1 MNEHNYD
8 LSAALMSLRPRADWI
23 LRGDKYSGLEWFDK
37 NQTKPTREE
46 VFQKQEELKYQEE
59 VKEYQRQRAAEY
71 PPYADQLDKIFHD
84 GIDAWKLSIQAVK
97 DKYPKQTMDADELQ
111 ARKDL
116 ALFNAQIETYK
127 EAKERLSRYILSV
140 GVEEVTEDVVIGQE
154 EVFNEE
160 TEEREYK
167 DIIRTVITQEAIDP
181 LPELLEVSVMDP
193 ITEERTKTTIKN
205 PKVVKDEEEREA
217 AQAVIDSTPQAV
229 IDAVDK

>member
-1 MNEHNYD
+1 M
-8 LSAALMSLRPRADWI
+8 
-23 LRGDKYSGLEWFDK
+23 
-37 NQTKPTREE
+37 
-46 VFQKQEELKYQEE
+46 
-59 VKEYQRQRAAEY
+59 
-71 PPYADQLDKIFHD
+71 
-84 GIDAWKLSIQAVK
+84 
-97 DKYPKQTMDADELQ
+97 
-111 ARKDL
+111 
-116 ALFNAQIETYK
+116 
-127 EAKERLSRYILSV
+127 

-181 LPELLEVSVMDP
+181 LPKLLEVSVMDP
-193 ITEERTKTTIKN
+193 VTEERTKTTIKN

>member
-1 MNEHNYD
+1 MIRISD
-8 LSAALMSLRPRADWI
+8 ALVKLRPGAEWSI
-23 LRGDKYSGLEWFDK
+23 NGNVYSGLSWLEPEGG
-37 NQTKPTREE
+37 QTKPTEE
-46 VFQKQEELKYQEE
+46 EIVQKVAELEYQEE
-59 VKEYQRQRAAEY
+59 VNEYQRQRAAEY
-71 PPYADQLDKIFHD
+71 PSYADQFDQIFHD

-116 ALFNAQIETYK
+116 ALFNVQIETYK

-140 GVEEVTEDVVIGQE
+140 GVEEVTEDIVIGQE

-167 DIIRTVITQEAIDP
+167 DIIRTVITQQAIDP
-181 LPELLEVSVMDP
+181 LPKLLEVSVMDP
-193 ITEERTKTTIKN
+193 VTEERTKTTIKN
-205 PKVVKDEEEREA
+205 PEVVKDEEERAA

>member
-1 MNEHNYD
+1 MKFDPLKLYKAIISISPNAQYTCDGDCYEGLTWRNEEY
-8 LSAALMSLRPRADWI
+8 
-23 LRGDKYSGLEWFDK
+23 
-37 NQTKPTREE
+37 KPTEE
-46 VFQKQEELKYQEE
+46 EIAQKIAELDYQEE
-59 VKEYQRQRAAEY
+59 VEVYKERRAAEY
-71 PPYADQLDKIFHD
+71 PSYADQFDQIFHD

-116 ALFNAQIETYK
+116 ALFNVQIETYK
-127 EAKERLSRYILSV
+127 KAKERLSRYILSV

-160 TEEREYK
+160 TEEREYR
-167 DIIRTVITQEAIDP
+167 DITETVVVRSAIAP
-181 LPELLEVSVMDP
+181 LPKLLEVFEIDP
-193 ITEERTKTTIKN
+193 VTEKLTKTTIKN
-205 PKVVKDEEEREA
+205 PEVVKDEEERAA

>member
-1 MNEHNYD
+1 MTKQQLFVLALQNLKPGAQWT
-8 LSAALMSLRPRADWI
+8 LSNGI
-23 LRGDKYSGLEWFDK
+23 YSGLEWYDEV
-37 NQTKPTREE
+37 QTKPTEE
-46 VFQKQEELKYQEE
+46 EIVQKIAELEYQEE
-59 VKEYQRQRAAEY
+59 VNEYQRQRAAEY
-71 PPYADQLDKIFHD
+71 PSYADQFDQIFHD

-116 ALFNAQIETYK
+116 ALFNVQIEKYK

-160 TEEREYK
+160 TEEKEYR
-167 DIIRTVITQEAIDP
+167 DITETVITQEAIHP
-181 LPELLEVSVMDP
+181 LPKLLEVSVMDP
-193 ITEERTKTTIKN
+193 VTEELTKTTIKN
-205 PKVVKDEEEREA
+205 PEVVKDEEERAA

>member
-1 MNEHNYD
+1 MNKQQLFVLALQNLKPGAQWT
-8 LSAALMSLRPRADWI
+8 LSNGI
-23 LRGDKYSGLEWFDK
+23 YSGLEWHDEV
-37 NQTKPTREE
+37 QTKPTREE
-46 VFQKQEELKYQEE
+46 VVQKQEELKYQEE
-59 VKEYQRQRAAEY
+59 VNEYQRQRASEY
-71 PPYADQLDKIFHD
+71 PSYADQFDQIFHD

-116 ALFNAQIETYK
+116 ALFNAQIEAYK

-181 LPELLEVSVMDP
+181 LPKLLEVSVMDP
-193 ITEERTKTTIKN
+193 VTEERTKTTIKN